1 MQLNNM
7 VQHRVW
13 DFRIVPA
20 LKPMYQRR
28 LLPFV
33 LSKAAFDFP
42 NCLIATVKCEK
53 RLWWTHYK
61 RINHK
66 LKVACWRFKWLNLQV
81 HYELHVIYS
90 WFTIATIAT
99 ATRFFHPKLIAQ
111 QSGRSH
117 DRGQRFV
124 LADHRHGW
132 TKSIAGVVLPL
143 NVNGLWCWKKS
154 KTHIVI

>member
-7 VQHRVW
+7 VQHRVR

-20 LKPMYQRR
+20 PKPMYQRR

-61 RINHK
+61 RMNHK
-66 LKVACWRFKWLNLQV
+66 LKVACWRFKWLNLQI
-81 HYELHVIYS
+81 HYNNT
-90 WFTIATIAT
+90 WFAVD
-99 ATRFFHPKLIAQ
+99 L
-111 QSGRSH
+111 
-117 DRGQRFV
+117 
-124 LADHRHGW
+124 LL
-132 TKSIAGVVLPL
+132 LPL
-143 NVNGLWCWKKS
+143 QKPPGFFIPNWLPNSLEDRMIEVKDLFSRITAMGGQKASLQLSCRWMWMGCGGVQKNQK
-154 KTHIVI
+154 HI

>member
-1 MQLNNM
+1 M

-66 LKVACWRFKWLNLQV
+66 LKVACWRYWICRFTMN
-81 HYELHVIYS
+81 YT
-90 WFTIATIAT
+90 WFTVD
-99 ATRFFHPKLIAQ
+99 L
-111 QSGRSH
+111 
-117 DRGQRFV
+117 
-124 LADHRHGW
+124 LL
-132 TKSIAGVVLPL
+132 LPL
-143 NVNGLWCWKKS
+143 QLPLSFFIPNWLPNSLEDRMIEVKDLFSRITAMGGQKASLELSCRWMWMVCGVQKNQK
-154 KTHIVI
+154 HI